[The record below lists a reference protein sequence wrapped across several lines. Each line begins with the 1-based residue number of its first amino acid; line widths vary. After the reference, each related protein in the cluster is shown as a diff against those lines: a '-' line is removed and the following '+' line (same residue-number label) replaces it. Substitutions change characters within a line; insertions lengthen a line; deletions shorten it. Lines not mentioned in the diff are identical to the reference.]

1 MRLRP
6 TYFFGVYHWRERLSR
21 IALSALLI
29 CAAAAVV
36 RRGRRLVRLAA
47 VAVGLGAAY
56 RGGDAARRLL
66 TPPPWALDRA
76 KYDGL
81 ASVLPLDD
89 IDRHLDVGCG
99 SGRSLVGLAPHLPDG
114 CTVVGLDTFDDRVI
128 LGNGPALARQN
139 GARAGVDVSPVAG
152 DASRLPFADGRF
164 DAVTA
169 CRVVHDIPEDRRAAA
184 VDELRRVCADDGVV
198 GLLEL
203 PITPEGVDDYEAYWR
218 RCLEDAGLRVERVT
232 RVERP
237 RRPGKPYVAIAATPR

>member
-29 CAAAAVV
+29 GVAAAAV

-47 VAVGLGAAY
+47 VAAGLGAAY

-81 ASVLPLDD
+81 ASIMPPDG

-99 SGRSLVGLAPHLPDG
+99 SGRSLVGLAPHLSDD
-114 CTVVGLDTFDDRVI
+114 CAVVGLDTFDDRVI

-139 GARAGVDVSPVAG
+139 GARAGIDVSPVAG

-169 CRVVHDIPEDRRAAA
+169 CRVAHDIPEDRRAAA
-184 VDELRRVCADDGVV
+184 FDELRRVCADDGTV

-203 PITPEGVDDYEAYWR
+203 PITPAGVDDYEAYWR

-232 RVERP
+232 RIERP